1 MLIESFGERIRKVEF
16 LYYNNGAHNH
26 ERCIGI
32 FMLLKGHVLKLLSRN
47 KILTSIKG
55 YNSVTN
61 KQNMEDSNPNI
72 YLINIYIFAKIRKIL
87 SICPQDI
94 AQKQNSVANQG
105 P

>member
-1 MLIESFGERIRKVEF
+1 
-16 LYYNNGAHNH
+16 
-26 ERCIGI
+26 
-32 FMLLKGHVLKLLSRN
+32 MLLKDHVLNILSRN

-61 KQNMEDSNPNI
+61 KQNMEDSNPNM
-72 YLINIYIFAKIRKIL
+72 YFINIYTFTKFGEII
-87 SICPQDI
+87 SICPQDF

>member
-1 MLIESFGERIRKVEF
+1 MEDSNPNIYLINIYIHLQNSVKFYPF
-16 LYYNNGAHNH
+16 
-26 ERCIGI
+26 
-32 FMLLKGHVLKLLSRN
+32 VLKILGRN

-72 YLINIYIFAKIRKIL
+72 YLINIYTFTKFGGIL

-94 AQKQNSVANQG
+94 GQKQNSVANQG
-105 P
+105 PLLCYKFVKDSR